1 VAAQEW
7 MGERRDKRG
16 EEIRQ
21 RPGWRGGGE
30 GACTDAGVK
39 EIGGGGSGAEEQR
52 RRPEEEEE

>member
-1 VAAQEW
+1 